1 MIIVVLKWLHPLLLE
16 QIRLIRHQHTLLEQR
31 FQPKLAW
38 SRVISTPRSGPLATD
53 FSVWSLDNQLTRLK
67 TMHPRPAV
75 RSRRRHQR
83 FRGVAGVAATD
94 AAVFPYADTRVVG
107 RCSPAPAPRGEKSLE
122 TAPATKTHAH
132 PGVSVSSFSF
142 EEWLSF

>member
-67 TMHPRPAV
+67 TMHPRP
-75 RSRRRHQR
+75 
-83 FRGVAGVAATD
+83 VAAVSPSPS
-94 AAVFPYADTRVVG
+94 ASAPVFHARVG
-107 RCSPAPAPRGEKSLE
+107 GCSPAPAQRGEKSLE
-122 TAPATKTHAH
+122 TGAAAKTH

-142 EEWLSF
+142 EEWLPF